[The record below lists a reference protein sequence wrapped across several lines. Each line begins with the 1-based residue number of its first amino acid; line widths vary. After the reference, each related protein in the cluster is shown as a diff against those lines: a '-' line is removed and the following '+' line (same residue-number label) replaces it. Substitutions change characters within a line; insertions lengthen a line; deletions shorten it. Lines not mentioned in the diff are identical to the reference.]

1 MLWYHWTFFGMHFF
15 WWLAWI
21 ALIIAFLSTM
31 ASASR
36 RTVRL
41 RHDEALGILQRRYA
55 AGEITTQEY
64 EERKR
69 VIERVCA
76 SRYRGGWS
84 RGRGT
89 GTRPRKSRRAVV
101 GAGETS
107 KSDIG
112 TSAAKLAQT

>member
-21 ALIIAFLSTM
+21 ALIIAFISTM

-41 RHDEALGILQRRYA
+41 RHDESFGILQRRYA

-69 VIERVCA
+69 VIERD
-76 SRYRGGWS
+76 SRES
-84 RGRGT
+84 I
-89 GTRPRKSRRAVV
+89 SRRMESRQRDRDAPV
-101 GAGETS
+101 
-107 KSDIG
+107 
-112 TSAAKLAQT
+112 

>member
-69 VIERVCA
+69 VIERG
-76 SRYRGGWS
+76 SRES
-84 RGRGT
+84 I
-89 GTRPRKSRRAVV
+89 SRRMESRQRDRDAP
-101 GAGETS
+101 A
-107 KSDIG
+107 
-112 TSAAKLAQT
+112 